1 MTKNRHP
8 EFPLFSE
15 FLRGYLHQDAVP
27 EHGNAV
33 AAAKAYLADLSDKD
47 RKALSREI
55 PELREK
61 LAKLT
66 PADLNQQ
73 LGNLGS
79 AWTFDSQEEFQ
90 QVLRILEKIS

>member
-1 MTKNRHP
+1 MTKHRHP

-61 LAKLT
+61 LAKLS
-66 PADLNQQ
+66 ADGLNQQ
-73 LGNLGS
+73 LGKLGA

>member
-1 MTKNRHP
+1 MSKHKHP
-8 EFPLFSE
+8 EFPLFTE
-15 FLRGYLHQDAVP
+15 FVRGYLHQDAVP

-73 LGNLGS
+73 LRKLGS
-79 AWTFDSQEEFQ
+79 AWTFDSQEEFE
-90 QVLRILEKIS
+90 QVLSTLEKK